1 VQCGIASYVGP
12 KAGLPKELTMA
23 HSLHRRH
30 KGCQLC
36 KPHKHR
42 DAGQAV
48 RQPWPALRRLGKRRR
63 VDRHD
68 LGDAND

>member
-1 VQCGIASYVGP
+1 
-12 KAGLPKELTMA
+12 MA
-23 HSLHRRH
+23 HSPHRRH

-36 KPHKHR
+36 KPLQHL